1 MDVLAKPKINSSD
14 RMSFSWHSNILGS
27 MMRLE

>member
-1 MDVLAKPKINSSD
+1 MDVLAKPKIKPIK